1 MLYRARERRR
11 FKRMRLHL
19 REAPVLVGIA
29 VFLVNI
35 NAWAGAG
42 AGAGAGSGPQRR
54 LFPEAPD
61 RAHLQTTLESSPL
74 IGRMAPNLQA
84 TEWIGA
90 PVDLREFRGKV
101 VIVDFWASWS
111 GVSRQQ
117 LASLRKLCD
126 RYSGQVVMVGVTNLD
141 GQTIDKVEDF
151 VRKHRVPDFVA
162 IDHNSLTHHAYQVRE
177 IPHIFLVDREGV
189 VQFAAVGPDDARLA
203 QELDRLTAASAE

>member
-1 MLYRARERRR
+1 
-11 FKRMRLHL
+11 MRLHL

-35 NAWAGAG
+35 NAWAGGGG
-42 AGAGAGSGPQRR
+42 ASGPQRQLSGRR
-54 LFPEAPD
+54 LFPEASD
-61 RAHLQTTLESSPL
+61 SSRLESTLQSSPL

-90 PVDLREFRGKV
+90 PIDLREFRGKV

-117 LASLRKLCD
+117 LDSLRKLCD

-177 IPHIFLVDREGV
+177 IPHIFIVDREGV

-203 QELDRLTAASAE
+203 QELERLTAVASAE

>member
-1 MLYRARERRR
+1 
-11 FKRMRLHL
+11 MRLQL

-29 VFLVNI
+29 VLLINI
-35 NAWAGAG
+35 NAWAGG
-42 AGAGAGSGPQRR
+42 SGSGSGPQRR
-54 LFPEAPD
+54 LFPEASD
-61 RAHLQTTLESSPL
+61 RGAAAQSSPL
-74 IGRMAPNLQA
+74 VGRMAPNLQA

-126 RYSGQVVMVGVTNLD
+126 RYNGQVVMVGVTNLD
-141 GQTIDKVEDF
+141 GQTIDKIQDF

-162 IDHNSLTHHAYQVRE
+162 IDHDNLTHHAYQVRE
-177 IPHIFLVDREGV
+177 IPHIFIVDREGV
-189 VQFAAVGPDDARLA
+189 VQFTAVGPDDARLA
-203 QELDRLTAASAE
+203 QELDRTIGTSATH